1 MPRGPLGKRELGRW
15 YKCSAQWCQGIHP
28 CQKQGSL
35 YLARLPPNPP
45 QAHPKR
51 TLISYWRPKADSQPG
66 GKKDRGPLP
75 PRCLPTPPPAGLPPC
90 HDHNSLA
97 THARPPVG
105 WPTRPAPLQITP
117 HTPGLVPADPAS
129 SAEVPFWGR
138 VIWWC
143 PPREAQPLPPY
154 GGSLCS
160 LGAAAGRPGAA
171 CLPLVQPLRT
181 LGPARPV
188 LAGHCCGC
196 VIRCAGLVG

>member
-1 MPRGPLGKRELGRW
+1 MFSPVVPRDSPLPKTRQ
-15 YKCSAQWCQGIHP
+15 SVSSTFAAQSP
-28 CQKQGSL
+28 TGSPETHSDL
-35 YLARLPPNPP
+35 LLETQSRFTA
-45 QAHPKR
+45 
-51 TLISYWRPKADSQPG
+51 G
-66 GKKDRGPLP
+66 GKEGQGTTATTLP
-75 PRCLPTPPPAGLPPC
+75 PTPPPAGLPPC

-160 LGAAAGRPGAA
+160 PGAAAGRPGAA

>member
-1 MPRGPLGKRELGRW
+1 MFSPVVPRDSPLPKTRQSVSSTFAAQSPTGPPETHSDLLLETQSRF
-15 YKCSAQWCQGIHP
+15 
-28 CQKQGSL
+28 
-35 YLARLPPNPP
+35 
-45 QAHPKR
+45 
-51 TLISYWRPKADSQPG
+51 TTG

-90 HDHNSLA
+90 HDHIPLA

-105 WPTRPAPLQITP
+105 WPHLPAPLQITP
-117 HTPGLVPADPAS
+117 HTPRLVPADPAS
-129 SAEVPFWGR
+129 SAEDPFWGR

-160 LGAAAGRPGAA
+160 PGAAAGALGAA
-171 CLPLVQPLRT
+171 LVGRLLLRCT